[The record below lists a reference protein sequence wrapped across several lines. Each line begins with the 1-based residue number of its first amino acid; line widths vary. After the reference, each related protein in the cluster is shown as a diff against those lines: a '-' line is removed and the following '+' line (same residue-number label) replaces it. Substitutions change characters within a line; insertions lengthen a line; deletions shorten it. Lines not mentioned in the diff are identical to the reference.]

1 MNTMNGKQNRKP
13 RRGLR
18 LAACAITLLVA
29 SGVGLARAQVP
40 KMLFSISGSGSI
52 GDPPV
57 TVENED
63 LLMCDPVSTNPPVT
77 QCNWSL
83 FFDGSAAGLT
93 TKIKTVDMLP
103 NGNLV
108 MRVNASQAL
117 PDLGPITN
125 KDLVLF
131 IPTDPLTLPYS
142 SGEWRLFM
150 DGSKVKDANDA
161 RAWDSTDVMTDGSCE
176 KASPMTCDVLL
187 SIPFG
192 SLGGLPVNNEDVVLC
207 HPTAWSVGGAIEECA
222 YSIFLD
228 SSQLGVT
235 SNVFA
240 IDLLASDT
248 LLFRVGSGTGIP
260 GLQPARDIVRYI
272 GTFGE
277 NPVGTLDIYFDGSE
291 AGLAGETIESFAVV
305 PDFDDDDIPDGIDN
319 CPNDPNPGQED
330 TDGDGIGDVCDVDP
344 DCFDPTNQD
353 GDGDGVADA
362 CDVCPTC
369 FDPTN
374 TDTDGD
380 GECDVCDYCP
390 FRPDPDCRCGDGIVD
405 PPSETCDLGDAQNG
419 QPGSLCSAT
428 CRVTGK
434 CTGSGTE
441 CETAA
446 DCPPGEGCC
455 GNDIVEGDE
464 ECDDGNS
471 IPDDLCDNTCI
482 LNPQGVPILGC
493 EDVFGPHL
501 VSAFVRSAT
510 FRDTKKVLDPGFDK
524 WKSRGDFNLGD
535 GQSIDPDSEVTT
547 LIFSQAGPGTLFTA
561 VLPPGNFVQSSSPT
575 RPTWKFLDKEADV
588 PGAEG
593 WKKAKFFL
601 RLNKIKNNLNG
612 HSVAIDIDT
621 GALGAPP
628 VRVRQTIRVGDDCA
642 TTVLTCEE
650 KSGGKLLKCNS
661 EQTP

>member
-1 MNTMNGKQNRKP
+1 MKSGANECKLGRA
-13 RRGLR
+13 RFVAASAI
-18 LAACAITLLVA
+18 LALLSLA
-29 SGVGLARAQVP
+29 SVPAGAEVP
-40 KMLFSISGSGSI
+40 KMLFSISGSGTI
-52 GDPPV
+52 GGVP
-57 TVENED
+57 VENED
-63 LLMCDPVSTNPPVT
+63 LLLCDPVSTAPPVT
-77 QCNWSL
+77 ECNWSL
-83 FFDGSAAGLT
+83 FLDGSLAGLT

-108 MRVNASQAL
+108 MRVNASQTL

-131 IPTDPLTLPYS
+131 IPSDPLTLPYT

-150 DGSKVKDANDA
+150 DGTKVKDAGDS
-161 RAWDSTDVMTDGSCE
+161 RAWDSTDVITDGSCE
-176 KASPMTCDVLL
+176 KNNPMSCDVLL

-192 SLGGLPVNNEDVVLC
+192 SLGGLPVQNEDVVRC
-207 HPTAWSVGGAIEECA
+207 HPTAWSVGGAIEACD

-228 SSQLGVT
+228 SSALGVT

-260 GLQPARDIVRYI
+260 DLQPARDIVRYV

-277 NPVGTLDIYFDGSE
+277 SPVGTLDIYFDGSE
-291 AGLAGETIESFAVV
+291 AGLAGETVESFAVV
-305 PDFDDDDIPDGIDN
+305 PDFDDDDVPDGIDN

-390 FRPDPDCRCGDGIVD
+390 FRPDPDCRCGDSIVD

-428 CRVTGK
+428 CHVVGK

-441 CETAA
+441 CETAD

-455 GNDIVEGDE
+455 GNSIVEGDE

-471 IPDDLCDNTCI
+471 IPDDLCDNSCI

-501 VSAFVRSAT
+501 VSAFVRSAK
-510 FRDTKKVLDPGFDK
+510 FRDTNKVLDPGFDK
-524 WKSRGDFNLGD
+524 WKSKGDFNLGD
-535 GQSIDPDSEVTT
+535 GQSVDPDSEVTT
-547 LIFSQAGPGTLFTA
+547 LIFSQAGPGTLYTA
-561 VLPPGNFVQSSSPT
+561 VLPPGSFVQSSSPI

-593 WKKAKFFL
+593 WKKARFFL
-601 RLNKIKNNLNG
+601 RLNKIKNNLAG
-612 HSVAIDIDT
+612 ETVAIDIDT

-628 VRVRQTIRVGDDCA
+628 VRLRQTIRIGDDCA
-642 TTVLTCEE
+642 TTVLSCEE

-661 EQTP
+661 TQTP